1 MKQFIFLSVLTLAS
15 GLGALTSPFW
25 GVLLYYMLAV
35 LRPQHLWEWALPGDM
50 RWSLI
55 AAAIVFGSVA
65 LNFNRVMQNFRPNV
79 VMVWAA
85 IFSLW
90 LGLSVIDAYYPV
102 YAMSWGVEYAKIFAI
117 LFIAMAV
124 VNHWWQLETL
134 VVMIMLTLGYV
145 AWEVNFLYL
154 VNGRL
159 DILHYGF
166 GGLDNNGAGL
176 MIAMGIPFAYVYGV
190 RAPRMWQ
197 KGIAWFIGALMIH
210 AMLMSYSRGA
220 MLSTVVAAAWL
231 LFHHRPRY
239 QAAVIGL
246 ALFMVVSVL
255 AGQEI
260 RERFFSTNNFN
271 ADQSAQSR
279 FESWGAA
286 WQIATDHPFTGQ
298 GVRNSV
304 FFSQNY
310 GADRV
315 GRTIHSQYLQIA
327 ADSGIPAMASY
338 LALLGVTF
346 WSLRRTRHKCIT
358 ILHLSNPGDPQTI
371 QQQRAAHVMVVAIGV
386 EASLIIFAV
395 GGAFLSLEMFELP
408 WILIALA
415 GVMPAAAYEHL
426 EYASPEIIDGSA
438 PKHSPSKLILNRP
451 TRKQVARQAAR
462 SSNRNSGQ
470 NPGPN
475 PGLHGVAHS

>member
-15 GLGALTSPFW
+15 GFGALTCPFW
-25 GVLLYYMLAV
+25 GVLFYYMLAV

-55 AAAIVFGSVA
+55 AAAIVFGSVT
-65 LNFNRVMQNFRPNV
+65 LNFNKVVQNFRPNM
-79 VMVWAA
+79 VMAWVGVFA
-85 IFSLW
+85 LW
-90 LGLSVIDAYYPV
+90 LGLSIIDAYYPV
-102 YAMSWGVEYAKIFAI
+102 YAMSWGIEYIKIFTI

-124 VNHWWQLETL
+124 INHWWQIEVLAIMIL
-134 VVMIMLTLGYV
+134 VTLGYV

-176 MIAMGIPFAYVYGV
+176 MLAMGIPFAYVYGI
-190 RAPRMWQ
+190 RSPRMWQ

-220 MLSTVVAAAWL
+220 MLSTVIAAGWL

-239 QAAVIGL
+239 QSAVIGL

-327 ADSGIPAMASY
+327 ADSGIPAMVSY
-338 LALLGVTF
+338 LALIGVTF
-346 WSLRRTRHKCIT
+346 WSLRRTRHKCMVM
-358 ILHLSNPGDPQTI
+358 LNGHRRGEPQSV
-371 QQQRAAHVMVVAIGV
+371 QQQRAGTVLTVAIGI
-386 EASLIIFAV
+386 EASLIIFV
-395 GGAFLSLEMFELP
+395 IGGAFLSLEMFELP

-415 GVMPAAAYEHL
+415 GVMPAVAYEHL
-426 EYASPEIIDGSA
+426 EYASPEVIDQTA
-438 PKHSPSKLILNRP
+438 PKHRPAKTIINRP
-451 TRKQVARQAAR
+451 SEKQVARQAAR
-462 SSNRNSGQ
+462 AAKRNAG
-470 NPGPN
+470 PDFGPN
-475 PGLHGVAHS
+475 PGLHGVVHS